1 MGRKRG
7 GKSSKAAASG
17 GRGHRH
23 IHKFERNFRDYPQ
36 DVANPD
42 HPSGSAEDDDPYKI
56 PCPLAMWDLQHCD
69 PKKCTGRKLA
79 RKGLLRT
86 LRLAQRFNGVILS
99 PLGTNCISPQDRHI
113 VEEKGIA
120 VIDCSWAKLE
130 ETPFDKMRGGQ
141 PRLLPY
147 LVAANPINYGRPC
160 KLSCVEAF
168 AATFYIVG
176 LPEYGMQLLKRFKWG
191 PGFYQLNQE
200 VLDNYAACKT
210 SADVIEAQSKWME
223 KLQQEDAQR
232 YNTDLMDLDM
242 EKETCN
248 LNRQP
253 QYSMP
258 DSESGDSSEEDSEE
272 EEEVDEEDD
281 EESEDDDADN
291 DAEDQDVVDEEQ
303 PQIVKGD
310 TEDKMDGAEARSI
323 KKKDSNIPR
332 ESLDHPADGDA
343 ANVESGTIQKRRDD
357 LQNKCSDSDLTRQ
370 TASLNEERTH
380 GKDEILRTQSEKLKE
395 GLSDEI
401 SESLECISITKE

>member
-1 MGRKRG
+1 ML
-7 GKSSKAAASG
+7 
-17 GRGHRH
+17 
-23 IHKFERNFRDYPQ
+23 NF
-36 DVANPD
+36 
-42 HPSGSAEDDDPYKI
+42 
-56 PCPLAMWDLQHCD
+56 
-69 PKKCTGRKLA
+69 
-79 RKGLLRT
+79 
-86 LRLAQRFNGVILS
+86 FF
-99 PLGTNCISPQDRHI
+99 IS
-113 VEEKGIA
+113 
-120 VIDCSWAKLE
+120 
-130 ETPFDKMRGGQ
+130 
-141 PRLLPY
+141 
-147 LVAANPINYGRPC
+147 
-160 KLSCVEAF
+160 
-168 AATFYIVG
+168 
-176 LPEYGMQLLKRFKWG
+176 
-191 PGFYQLNQE
+191 
-200 VLDNYAACKT
+200 
-210 SADVIEAQSKWME
+210 
-223 KLQQEDAQR
+223 
-232 YNTDLMDLDM
+232 DLMDLDM

-253 QYSMP
+253 LYSMP